1 MLNALKSKENGCP
14 QISAGEAFG
23 KLNGA
28 LDWGSTQR
36 RQGWICPYCRQP
48 VFLKGAHLRHRK
60 GRAARVDAHFCHY
73 SMADDLLCILFK
85 PNKSQESSTE
95 TIQGV
100 AHHQILSLFYSLP
113 SQEETSS
120 WHNDL
125 IRQEA
130 LSLAWLLDSLEIGS
144 IEEDEQ
150 SFTWPVGMRR
160 LPKAPEHLLRRL
172 KHKDLFRIGLRSF
185 GLIELK
191 PLANGPLSV
200 KARPNAIRKF
210 FVCTGKERRYYFA
223 RIIASGQ
230 LSDHL
235 NIASQ
240 LTTSL
245 IEDKDD
251 KLLWRQGYTSS
262 LRLMAELLRKAVLKE
277 QSTSPVIDV
286 CSYIYFLPLIRP
298 QKPNIEV
305 IGHKSLS
312 KCTPGRRLL

>member
-1 MLNALKSKENGCP
+1 MLSAL
-14 QISAGEAFG
+14 
-23 KLNGA
+23 
-28 LDWGSTQR
+28 
-36 RQGWICPYCRQP
+36 QGLICPYCRQP

-73 SMADDLLCILFK
+73 STADDLLCILFN

-130 LSLAWLLDSLEIGS
+130 LSLAWLLDSLEIGI

-150 SFTWPVGMRR
+150 SLTWPVGMRR

-185 GLIELK
+185 GLINSKKCGEHY
-191 PLANGPLSV
+191 LAEFTYPFNAHFNRKGLS
-200 KARPNAIRKF
+200 
-210 FVCTGKERRYYFA
+210 
-223 RIIASGQ
+223 Q
-230 LSDHL
+230 
-235 NIASQ
+235 
-240 LTTSL
+240 
-245 IEDKDD
+245 
-251 KLLWRQGYTSS
+251 
-262 LRLMAELLRKAVLKE
+262 
-277 QSTSPVIDV
+277 
-286 CSYIYFLPLIRP
+286 
-298 QKPNIEV
+298 
-305 IGHKSLS
+305 
-312 KCTPGRRLL
+312 RLLNACISCRSKPEERL